1 MRKLILLMILF
12 GATTS
17 FGAQCTVLKPN
28 TLSCKATDV
37 KYSIHGFFSKNIF
50 YLEQTS
56 IDDTI
61 YRTIC
66 AGGRFDTNNST
77 YRLPGVYSQTWYDT
91 GNQEHTLYIDLTVND
106 TLRDTIRPVICA
118 GGRFDTN
125 GITYRMPGVYTQ
137 RMREADSCYHNLVI
151 DLAVNDTLRDTIY
164 RSICTGEQFDTNGY
178 SYNTQ
183 GVYTQRLRE
192 TDSCYHN
199 LVIFI
204 TDNHNPPVVAHFSG
218 DTAICFGQ
226 TANINVF
233 GGDSYL
239 WSTGD
244 TSSSIAVNPSVTTT
258 YYVTS
263 DSVDRCS
270 SVDSFTVRVIPV
282 VNVTFSGDS
291 SICVGDTANIIV
303 SGGESYLWGTGD
315 TTSSITVT
323 PSTTATYFVTAD
335 SVGKCS
341 TTDSFTVVV
350 KPYVNTIV
358 SNNSEICSGSQIALS
373 VRGGSSH
380 RWSTGQTTQTITVA
394 PLLST
399 VYYVTSDSVGKCSV
413 TDSVKIIVRP
423 NPRLTIT
430 GDTSIIIGETAT
442 LIVSGADRYVWS
454 TGATTN
460 YINVSPYITTSYS
473 VVGTNGYGCN
483 STVEATIVVNPNS
496 IADASELDFKV
507 YPIPAKEQLTVECE
521 AIKTITVYNM
531 LGKEVAKISADG
543 ESQVAISVKD
553 FAQGV
558 YVLSLTDTKGNTGR
572 KTFIIR

>member
-1 MRKLILLMILF
+1 MSS
-12 GATTS
+12 T
-17 FGAQCTVLKPN
+17 P
-28 TLSCKATDV
+28 DV
-37 KYSIHGFFSKNIF
+37 
-50 YLEQTS
+50 
-56 IDDTI
+56 
-61 YRTIC
+61 
-66 AGGRFDTNNST
+66 
-77 YRLPGVYSQTWYDT
+77 
-91 GNQEHTLYIDLTVND
+91 
-106 TLRDTIRPVICA
+106 
-118 GGRFDTN
+118 
-125 GITYRMPGVYTQ
+125 
-137 RMREADSCYHNLVI
+137 
-151 DLAVNDTLRDTIY
+151 
-164 RSICTGEQFDTNGY
+164 
-178 SYNTQ
+178 
-183 GVYTQRLRE
+183 
-192 TDSCYHN
+192 
-199 LVIFI
+199 
-204 TDNHNPPVVAHFSG
+204 
-218 DTAICFGQ
+218 
-226 TANINVF
+226 
-233 GGDSYL
+233 
-239 WSTGD
+239 
-244 TSSSIAVNPSVTTT
+244 
-258 YYVTS
+258 
-263 DSVDRCS
+263 
-270 SVDSFTVRVIPV
+270 SFTVRVIPA
-282 VNVTFSGDS
+282 VNVSFFGDS

-315 TTSSITVT
+315 TTSSITVI
-323 PSTTATYFVTAD
+323 PSTTTTYFVTAD

-350 KPYVNTIV
+350 KPYVNTTV
-358 SNNSEICSGSQIALS
+358 SNNSEICSGTNIMLS

-380 RWSTGQTTQTITVA
+380 RWSTGQTTPTITVT
-394 PLLST
+394 PLLTT

-531 LGKEVAKISADG
+531 LGKEVAKISAEG
-543 ESQVAISVKD
+543 ESHVAISLKD
-553 FAQGV
+553 FVQGV
-558 YVLSLTDTKGNTGR
+558 YVLSLTNTKGNTGR